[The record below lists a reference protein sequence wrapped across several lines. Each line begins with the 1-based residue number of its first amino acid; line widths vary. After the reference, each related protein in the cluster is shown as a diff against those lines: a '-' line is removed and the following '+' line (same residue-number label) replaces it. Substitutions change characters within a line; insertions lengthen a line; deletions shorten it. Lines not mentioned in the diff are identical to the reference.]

1 MSELIGL
8 IVGLILTLFI
18 FSYVYGDNVLYRLA
32 VHLLI
37 GVSAGYATVVAV
49 REVFIPIGQQI
60 QADPTA
66 PTNVLW
72 FVPLGLVVLL
82 ALKWVR
88 PIAWISNS
96 AVAMLVG
103 VGAAVALVGAITGTL
118 LPQVLARSSSNGLLN
133 LLGAFFTVCALLYF
147 QFTGRANEDGENVEA
162 TWLKYLT
169 QIGQAVLMITF
180 GALFASLLSSSLVLL
195 SERILFFI
203 DGFSNIVGQ
212 FLS

>member
-8 IVGLILTLFI
+8 VVGLLLTLFI

-32 VHLLI
+32 VHILI
-37 GVSAGYATVVAV
+37 GVSAGYATVVV
-49 REVFIPIGQQI
+49 VGEVFVPIGQQI

-66 PTNVLW
+66 PTSILW
-72 FVPLGLVVLL
+72 FVPLGLVLLL

-88 PIAWISNS
+88 PVAWLGNS

-118 LPQVLARSSSNGLLN
+118 LPQILARPSSNSVLN

-147 QFTGRANEDGENVEA
+147 QFTGRVNKDGESVEA
-162 TWLKYLT
+162 TWLNYVT
-169 QIGQAVLMITF
+169 RIGQGVLMVTF

-195 SERILFFI
+195 SERVLFFV
-203 DGFSNIVGQ
+203 DGFANVVGQ
-212 FLS
+212 FLP